1 MGDRGKVSSTLT
13 AAYIVVTRMEVLD
26 SHRQSSLICSACI
39 VSILLMDVELAA
51 SIFFRV
57 KWRIIFKKQCI
68 CNKSRLKR
76 PGFYHAEYIVLLTW
90 LTHRIENGVEA
101 NVFICHRNALRTKR
115 QINKRRSRRRIFF
128 SQLRDPTRELTGGE
142 ASLPGCS
149 VSVHPRTR

>member
-39 VSILLMDVELAA
+39 VSILLMDVELAT

-76 PGFYHAEYIVLLTW
+76 PGFYHAEYMVLLTW

-128 SQLRDPTRELTGGE
+128 NQLRDCFFGFIIISELKK
-142 ASLPGCS
+142 
-149 VSVHPRTR
+149 VVNW

>member
-39 VSILLMDVELAA
+39 VSILLMDVELAT

-76 PGFYHAEYIVLLTW
+76 PGFYHAEYMVLLTW

-128 SQLRDPTRELTGGE
+128 IQLRDCFFGFIIISELKK
-142 ASLPGCS
+142 
-149 VSVHPRTR
+149 VVNW

>member
-57 KWRIIFKKQCI
+57 KWRIIFCMI
-68 CNKSRLKR
+68 KSRPFE
-76 PGFYHAEYIVLLTW
+76 PGFIANTLLFEYNTPFDAE
-90 LTHRIENGVEA
+90 TH
-101 NVFICHRNALRTKR
+101 
-115 QINKRRSRRRIFF
+115 
-128 SQLRDPTRELTGGE
+128 
-142 ASLPGCS
+142 
-149 VSVHPRTR
+149 

>member
-76 PGFYHAEYIVLLTW
+76 PGFYHAEYMVLLTW

-115 QINKRRSRRRIFF
+115 QINKRRSRW
-128 SQLRDPTRELTGGE
+128 
-142 ASLPGCS
+142 
-149 VSVHPRTR
+149 

>member
-76 PGFYHAEYIVLLTW
+76 PGFYHAEYMVLLTW

-128 SQLRDPTRELTGGE
+128 QP
-142 ASLPGCS
+142 ASGLLFWFYHHIGTQKS
-149 VSVHPRTR
+149 SKLVVIGI

>member
-39 VSILLMDVELAA
+39 VSILLMDVELAT

-76 PGFYHAEYIVLLTW
+76 PGFYHAEYMVLLTW

-115 QINKRRSRRRIFF
+115 QINKRRSRRRIF
-128 SQLRDPTRELTGGE
+128 S
-142 ASLPGCS
+142 ASFGTAFLVLS
-149 VSVHPRTR
+149 SYRNSKK

>member
-115 QINKRRSRRRIFF
+115 QINKRRSQRRIFF
-128 SQLRDPTRELTGGE
+128 SQLRDCFFGFIIISELKK
-142 ASLPGCS
+142 
-149 VSVHPRTR
+149 VVNW

>member
-39 VSILLMDVELAA
+39 VSILLMDVELAT

-76 PGFYHAEYIVLLTW
+76 PGFYHAEYMVLLTW

-101 NVFICHRNALRTKR
+101 NVFICHRNALRT
-115 QINKRRSRRRIFF
+115 
-128 SQLRDPTRELTGGE
+128 
-142 ASLPGCS
+142 
-149 VSVHPRTR
+149 

>member
-76 PGFYHAEYIVLLTW
+76 PGFYHAEYMVLLTW

-128 SQLRDPTRELTGGE
+128 SQIPCT
-142 ASLPGCS
+142 APFSAKFSCK
-149 VSVHPRTR
+149 VSHRQL